1 MKESTILCFPEEVK
15 IYYQKSTREIENLV
29 HIVSYYRIMSDSNT
43 MLYQSSKN
51 ITNFISIQNTL
62 KKIIKY
68 IKLQFSG

>member
-1 MKESTILCFPEEVK
+1 MKESTILRFPEEVK

-51 ITNFISIQNTL
+51 IINFISIQNTL
-62 KKIIKY
+62 KKNNQIHKIT
-68 IKLQFSG
+68 I